1 MLRLHLYPN
10 WDVCL
15 WTSWHLCVYNSEFV
29 FSLSS
34 LLIWRVS
41 VWQNTYHVTVG
52 KRNLLHTAPF
62 KAPSPISQP
71 FQTPL
76 SVAWGNGAEFDGG
89 LIFFPLRC
97 LLSPQALDCNH
108 YTSGQQTAPMH
119 WLHRATVNRE
129 RVVGKGKRSWQE
141 WLSHWWVT
149 DEIFG
154 PQTHSQKTNHSDR
167 ISNPVWREFNAKHT
181 QRTNTAHAEKCMRV
195 CVWGGGGVVLVV
207 TSRNVNKILCFMFYL

>member
-34 LLIWRVS
+34 LWSGVCQSDRTRIMLPWVRGTS
-41 VWQNTYHVTVG
+41 FTQRRS
-52 KRNLLHTAPF
+52 KRRRQSASRFRPLCLWHEEMGLNLMG
-62 KAPSPISQP
+62 S
-71 FQTPL
+71 
-76 SVAWGNGAEFDGG
+76 D
-89 LIFFPLRC
+89 FFPLRC
-97 LLSPQALDCNH
+97 LLSPKLWIVIITHQVNR
-108 YTSGQQTAPMH
+108 TAPMH

-149 DEIFG
+149 DEILG
-154 PQTHSQKTNHSDR
+154 LRRTHR
-167 ISNPVWREFNAKHT
+167 RLIIL
-181 QRTNTAHAEKCMRV
+181 TA
-195 CVWGGGGVVLVV
+195 
-207 TSRNVNKILCFMFYL
+207 

>member
-1 MLRLHLYPN
+1 MRK
-10 WDVCL
+10 WG
-15 WTSWHLCVYNSEFV
+15 W
-29 FSLSS
+29 
-34 LLIWRVS
+34 IW
-41 VWQNTYHVTVG
+41 
-52 KRNLLHTAPF
+52 
-62 KAPSPISQP
+62 
-71 FQTPL
+71 
-76 SVAWGNGAEFDGG
+76 WGSD
-89 LIFFPLRC
+89 FFPLRC

-195 CVWGGGGVVLVV
+195 CVWCCAGCDI
-207 TSRNVNKILCFMFYL
+207 TKCEQDFMFYVLFITLGINYWELRTVSSSF